1 MDTVQS
7 AYGQLDKN
15 ALSELGKTYDP
26 QLLLR
31 GIEEYDQVL
40 SYLGSAEGPRDSLV
54 RLWCI
59 AANLLSGATAVLP
72 PSEADFELLLNSTR
86 TDLEEAVE
94 FFQGCLDLIEP
105 LRRLPAAN
113 V

>member
-1 MDTVQS
+1 MDTVDTP
-7 AYGQLDKN
+7 YGQLDKH
-15 ALSELGKTYDP
+15 ALFEVGKTYDP
-26 QLLLR
+26 QRLLR

-40 SYLGSAEGPRDSLV
+40 AYLASAEGPRDSLV

-72 PSEADFELLLNSTR
+72 PSEADFERLLDSTR

-94 FFQGCLDLIEP
+94 FFQACLALIEP
-105 LRRLPAAN
+105 LRRLPATAA
-113 V
+113 